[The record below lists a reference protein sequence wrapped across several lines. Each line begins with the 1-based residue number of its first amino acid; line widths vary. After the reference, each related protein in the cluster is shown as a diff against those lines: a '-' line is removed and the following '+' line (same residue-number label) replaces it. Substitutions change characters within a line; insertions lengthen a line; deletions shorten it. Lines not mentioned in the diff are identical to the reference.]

1 LVEIL
6 NEVLVARTTDEWMVL
21 FDSLG
26 LPAGPVLDIAAALAH
41 PQTRA
46 RGMVVETEHPTEGRV
61 RGMGLPIHFSDMDSA
76 TAPASRPA
84 PLLGEHTREVLK
96 ESGFSASE
104 IEALIRTQAVV
115 ALAS

>member
-21 FDSLG
+21 FDKLG
-26 LPAGPVLDIAAALAH
+26 LPAGPVLDVAAALDH
-41 PQTRA
+41 PQTKA

-61 RGMGLPIHFSDMDSA
+61 RGMGLPIHFSDMDNA
-76 TAPASRPA
+76 APSTSRPA

-96 ESGFSASE
+96 ESGYADDE
-104 IEALIRTQAVV
+104 IDELIRSQAVV